1 MLIMLDKRQRQV
13 IAMSNSINLQ
23 HQSEVFRSLNVEG
36 GSKTPYTDATQ
47 VSLQNNLIQN
57 DPKLF
62 KIVQIVK
69 VCYGTVQKNILG
81 DSVIH

>member
-13 IAMSNSINLQ
+13 IAMSNSVNLQ

-47 VSLQNNLIQN
+47 VSLKKPDTN
-57 DPKLF
+57 
-62 KIVQIVK
+62 
-69 VCYGTVQKNILG
+69 
-81 DSVIH
+81 

>member
-13 IAMSNSINLQ
+13 IAMSNSVNLQ

-47 VSLQNNLIQN
+47 VSLKN
-57 DPKLF
+57 DTK
-62 KIVQIVK
+62 
-69 VCYGTVQKNILG
+69 
-81 DSVIH
+81 

>member
-13 IAMSNSINLQ
+13 IAMSNSVNLQ

-47 VSLQNNLIQN
+47 VSRQ
-57 DPKLF
+57 
-62 KIVQIVK
+62 K
-69 VCYGTVQKNILG
+69 V
-81 DSVIH
+81 

>member
-13 IAMSNSINLQ
+13 IAMSNSVNLQ

-47 VSLQNNLIQN
+47 VSLQKKSDKNWPQMI
-57 DPKLF
+57 KMEEF
-62 KIVQIVK
+62 I
-69 VCYGTVQKNILG
+69 TVFLK
-81 DSVIH
+81 

>member
-47 VSLQNNLIQN
+47 VSGQNNLIQN
-57 DPKLF
+57 DPK
-62 KIVQIVK
+62 
-69 VCYGTVQKNILG
+69 
-81 DSVIH
+81 

>member
-13 IAMSNSINLQ
+13 IAMSNSVNLQ

-47 VSLQNNLIQN
+47 LKYCLPTIPQLLSVEPQT
-57 DPKLF
+57 P
-62 KIVQIVK
+62 
-69 VCYGTVQKNILG
+69 CILR
-81 DSVIH
+81 

>member
-13 IAMSNSINLQ
+13 IAMSNSVNLQ

-47 VSLQNNLIQN
+47 VSRQKVWYKLTQN
-57 DPKLF
+57 DLNCKSLLW
-62 KIVQIVK
+62 
-69 VCYGTVQKNILG
+69 YYA
-81 DSVIH
+81 

>member
-47 VSLQNNLIQN
+47 VSGQNNLIQN

-69 VCYGTVQKNILG
+69 VCYGTIQKKFLG
-81 DSVIH
+81 FTMIC

>member
-13 IAMSNSINLQ
+13 IAMSNSVNLQ

-47 VSLQNNLIQN
+47 VSLKNHDTKWPKIIQNNSN
-57 DPKLF
+57 F
-62 KIVQIVK
+62 KSLLLYYVK
-69 VCYGTVQKNILG
+69 IFWDNI
-81 DSVIH
+81 IH

>member
-13 IAMSNSINLQ
+13 IAMSNSVNLQ

-47 VSLQNNLIQN
+47 VSL
-57 DPKLF
+57 
-62 KIVQIVK
+62 
-69 VCYGTVQKNILG
+69 KNH
-81 DSVIH
+81 DTK

>member
-47 VSLQNNLIQN
+47 VSGQ
-57 DPKLF
+57 
-62 KIVQIVK
+62 K
-69 VCYGTVQKNILG
+69 V
-81 DSVIH
+81 